1 MPSRTGADKKKKVSS
16 RSKSSKHHN
25 EFETVTIDSLALEI
39 AEIMGEAGEY

>member
-1 MPSRTGADKKKKVSS
+1 MPSRTGADKKKKASS